1 MPASVI
7 ECVEVSKAYGKRITA
22 LKNLTLSIAEGTSFG
37 LLGEN
42 GAGKST
48 LVRLIMGFIFP
59 TSGRV
64 RVLGEE
70 RVARAH
76 PRIGYMHERPI
87 FETRFKGRE
96 YLHYLG
102 ELSGL
107 WGATNRQRAQE
118 VLELVGLQEAADR
131 GVGTYS
137 KGMLQRLAIAQALL
151 TNPELL
157 ILDEPTSGLDPRSQW
172 EVRQIIMGL
181 RRQGKSLLLCSH
193 YLAEVEALCDAVA
206 ILRQGEQLLSGS
218 VADLLHTQDVVEIV
232 LAQDQPAS
240 EVAARL
246 QLGEQVMEAQGNL
259 LRIPG
264 AAQQLV
270 LAALVEAHIPI
281 SSLNPLSQSLE
292 DVYVQITG
300 NTSIPAKAGEAG
312 TEVNGTSGRGEQL

>member
-1 MPASVI
+1 MPAPVI
-7 ECVEVSKAYGKRITA
+7 ECVEVSKEYGKRITA
-22 LKNLTLSIAEGTSFG
+22 LKNLTLTISEGTSFG

-76 PRIGYMHERPI
+76 PRIGYVHERPI

-107 WGATNRQRAQE
+107 RGAAKQRRARE
-118 VLELVGLQEAADR
+118 VLELVSLQEVADR
-131 GVGTYS
+131 PVGTYS

-151 TNPELL
+151 TDPDLL

-172 EVRQIIMGL
+172 EMRQIIAGL
-181 RRQGKSLLLCSH
+181 RRQGKSILLCSH

-206 ILRQGEQLLSGS
+206 ILRQGELLLSGT
-218 VADLLHTQDVVEIV
+218 VADLLHAQNVVEIA
-232 LAQDQPAS
+232 LAQDQSAS
-240 EVAARL
+240 AVAAQL
-246 QLGEQVMEAQGNL
+246 QLSEQVMEAQGNL

-264 AAQQLV
+264 VEQQRI
-270 LAALVEAHIPI
+270 LAALVQAHIPI
-281 SSLNPLSQSLE
+281 SSLNPLSQTLE
-292 DVYVQITG
+292 EVYVQITG
-300 NTSIPAKAGEAG
+300 NAGTVKVGEAG
-312 TEVNGTSGRGEQL
+312 TEIHGANGKGEQR